1 MCKTRCG
8 RALSTLLLDQHTWKT
23 PDTDR
28 PDVLLLEG
36 TAFWMRYGSSVIP
49 SLELTLLCSGLSLL
63 TCCLSFGL
71 GMYCCTCGV
80 LLLHCATFSCY
91 ATPKNG
97 ERWNATISQ
106 QRRKLE
112 REKHGHFGCAIVLVG
127 FSYIIVWISP
137 AMQPLKNGER
147 WNAAISQQRR
157 KLERSSMDTK
167 TLNRMF
173 KAIEITHH
181 FVI

>member
-1 MCKTRCG
+1 MCKNRCG

-36 TAFWMRYGSSVIP
+36 TAFYMRYGSSVIP

-71 GMYCCTCGV
+71 GMYRCTCGV

-91 ATPKNG
+91 ATPKKWWKMECNNFSTEKKTWKG
-97 ERWNATISQ
+97 EARTLWVCHCTSWVLLHNSVNFSCYATAKKWWKMECSNFST
-106 QRRKLE
+106 
-112 REKHGHFGCAIVLVG
+112 EKKTWMGAA
-127 FSYIIVWISP
+127 WT
-137 AMQPLKNGER
+137 LK
-147 WNAAISQQRR
+147 
-157 KLERSSMDTK
+157 
-167 TLNRMF
+167 
-173 KAIEITHH
+173 H
-181 FVI
+181 